1 VGGAGVDERLRAG
14 AGQQRGVRAQE
25 SAERDVESE
34 GAAVGQRMQEGAR
47 GGRGSDPAERKSTP
61 GWMVCRHRAV
71 PRHVRVVDAVRAGDH
86 VGHDAGGLGIGR
98 RMFDRSG
105 QVGRAGRNEAPLW
118 TGDRSKLPSTTGAS
132 MCRQSATTVCP
143 IKSPWFDGAW
153 RCC

>member
-1 VGGAGVDERLRAG
+1 M
-14 AGQQRGVRAQE
+14 GQ
-25 SAERDVESE
+25 SL
-34 GAAVGQRMQEGAR
+34 QEGAR
-47 GGRGSDPAERKSTP
+47 GGRGSDPAERD
-61 GWMVCRHRAV
+61 RHRAV
-71 PRHVRVVDAVRAGDH
+71 PRHLRVVDAVRARGQ

-118 TGDRSKLPSTTGAS
+118 MGDRSKSPSTIGAS
-132 MCRQSATTVCP
+132 MCRQPATTVCP